1 MEPDRFCLMSWNSM
15 NFTTEPEILN
25 GTQLYDV
32 KGLLAISVGVVF
44 SGVVITFINKL
55 LWLKYTILVV
65 VLVALIINRKRVFS
79 ALKSVL
85 GK

>member
-1 MEPDRFCLMSWNSM
+1 MFYKKVC
-15 NFTTEPEILN
+15 TEILN

-32 KGLLAISVGVVF
+32 KGLLAISVGVMF
-44 SGVVITFINKL
+44 SGVVITFINRL

-65 VLVALIINRKRVFS
+65 VLVALIINRKCVFS

>member
-1 MEPDRFCLMSWNSM
+1 MFYKKVC
-15 NFTTEPEILN
+15 TEILN

-32 KGLLAISVGVVF
+32 KGLLAISVGVMF
-44 SGVVITFINKL
+44 SGVVITFINRL

>member
-1 MEPDRFCLMSWNSM
+1 M
-15 NFTTEPEILN
+15 N

-32 KGLLAISVGVVF
+32 KGLLAISVGVMF
-44 SGVVITFINKL
+44 SGVVITFINRL